1 MRNLLEGFDR
11 KAVAVIV
18 GTLAFFVLLFGFLPR
33 WLTQKAAEDLGG
45 AATQTAPG
53 VVVRPEISPV
63 GEFGTDIFN
72 AVVVSFAGRRAFF
85 SLPRQTTWRPKA
97 NDAVQVT
104 YRVGTRSGMV
114 HVDGV
119 TPLPENLA
127 KPSARK

>member
-1 MRNLLEGFDR
+1 MRSLLEGFDR
-11 KAVAVIV
+11 KGVAVIV
-18 GTLAFFVLLFGFLPR
+18 GCVAFLVVLFGVLPR
-33 WLTQKAAEDLGG
+33 WLSQKAAEDLGG
-45 AATQTAPG
+45 AARLTAPG

-85 SLPRQTTWRPKA
+85 SLPRQTAWRPKA

-104 YRVGTRSGMV
+104 YRVGTHSKMV
-114 HVDGV
+114 HVDAV